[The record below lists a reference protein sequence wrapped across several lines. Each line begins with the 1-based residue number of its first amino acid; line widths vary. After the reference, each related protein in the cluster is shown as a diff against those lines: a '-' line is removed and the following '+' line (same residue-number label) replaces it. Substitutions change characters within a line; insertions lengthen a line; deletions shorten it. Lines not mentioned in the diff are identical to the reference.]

1 MVWPKRPPGPDE
13 VVLSVVVGFLFSLL
27 VFVPLSGVLVRWR
40 VHHKPRRIQLE
51 PEEEGVSPNRVS
63 DVGGYLS
70 TLRRVYAVEGVSGY
84 YKGLL
89 PDILRRLSS
98 TAITIV
104 TIAYLV
110 DWPRRVEWTIGL
122 ALRIALIITLDLV
135 IDIPL
140 QILTTRAIVTP
151 YKLPW
156 TQLRTTL
163 KILLSST
170 ERRRPWTLYL
180 LPGIFINH
188 LIAKSVCML
197 VMAVHMSFAGAIE
210 YLILGKMAPV
220 LLTCHLILA
229 SFWSVW
235 MVAQARLAVQRT
247 LGSKEEDESAIATNL
262 GVQPYS
268 TEDVIK

>member
-13 VVLSVVVGFLFSLL
+13 VVLSVVAGFLVSLL

-40 VHHKPRRIQLE
+40 VHYKPRRIQLE
-51 PEEEGVSPNRVS
+51 PEEEGVSPNHVS
-63 DVGGYLS
+63 DVGGYFS
-70 TLRRVYAVEGVSGY
+70 TLRRVYAVERHTVAD
-84 YKGLL
+84 L

-104 TIAYLV
+104 TIAYLA

-122 ALRIALIITLDLV
+122 ALRIALIITLDLA

-197 VMAVHMSFAGAIE
+197 VMAVHMSFAGAFE

-247 LGSKEEDESAIATNL
+247 LGSEEEDESAIATNL